1 MSTKKES
8 SFPTLTSKQI
18 AYATNRA
25 KGMNKAR
32 SYLEAGYKAPDLEQ
46 ASSSACKLE
55 EHPKVKAYLE
65 SLKESGFL
73 AQALS
78 IAEKRAFL
86 ARAVR
91 CHASNPDPDLVQEYA
106 ETTNEHG
113 TSKRVKIVSKLE
125 ALNID
130 NKMAGDYYSDREP
143 QATNPFLWIVGLS
156 KSLPMQQAQHA
167 QSLPDHSVID
177 AEVTALE

>member
-1 MSTKKES
+1 MTKI
-8 SFPTLTSKQI
+8 LTSKQKRFI
-18 AYATNRA
+18 ENHIIRN
-25 KGMNKAR
+25 MSISESVR
-32 SYLEAGYKAPDLEQ
+32 RAGYQVKSGRVEDYGSLGCRILKTERVAAYKKKLQEKSFSKDL
-46 ASSSACKLE
+46 
-55 EHPKVKAYLE
+55 
-65 SLKESGFL
+65 
-73 AQALS
+73 LS
-78 IAEKRAFL
+78 IAEKRSFL

-91 CHASNPDPDLVQEYA
+91 SDASNPDPDLVQEYA

-143 QATNPFLWIVGLS
+143 QATNPFLFIVGLS
-156 KSLPMQQAQHA
+156 KGLPMQHA
-167 QSLPDHSVID
+167 QQARALPDHAVID